1 MKDAL
6 GYYKVL
12 EVDSSTDEKT
22 LKIKY
27 RDLAKLWHPDFNKAE
42 NAMEHFQKLSV
53 AYDVLKDKNSRL
65 IYDLLSE
72 VYTSDNFPDMQNL
85 NVLKDKYN
93 KENPL
98 VRVIFLR
105 KIIGKITRYNVSE
118 DRLVCTYEQ
127 ARQEALAYSL
137 SNWFLGWWHPKAL
150 VKNVRALIDNFRNIG
165 QNNQDNLL
173 LLVHNA
179 VAFKQDGK
187 PRQAMVSALQAM
199 EYADGEQRELLER
212 FIKKLGIS
220 KPDKIPSWRLLP
232 LKLVQLIVPFLILLS
247 VLYPFAQQLS
257 LVRYMQK
264 ENEVTYFQ
272 KVKFNGGGEIVDD
285 VVVSKIFSIPVNVAD
300 DSKLYHFSQDTKIMY
315 GPGEEFDV
323 MANGQKD
330 QTVRIT
336 GFTLDKSWYRV
347 MLDSGE
353 MGFVPDK
360 ILRRGAKTPPLD
372 GSKIVPNI

>member
-85 NVLKDKYN
+85 SVLKDKYN

-179 VAFKQDGK
+179 VAFEQDGK

-300 DSKLYHFSQDTKIMY
+300 DSKLYHFSQDTEIMY
-315 GPGEEFDV
+315 GPGEKFDV

>member
-85 NVLKDKYN
+85 SVLKDKYN

-179 VAFKQDGK
+179 VAFEQDGK

-257 LVRYMQK
+257 LIRYMQK

-285 VVVSKIFSIPVNVAD
+285 VVVSKIFSIPVNVVD

>member
-85 NVLKDKYN
+85 SVLKDKYN

-137 SNWFLGWWHPKAL
+137 SNWFWGWWHPKAL

-179 VAFKQDGK
+179 VAFEQDGK

-300 DSKLYHFSQDTKIMY
+300 DSKLYHFSQDTEIMY

>member
-85 NVLKDKYN
+85 SVLKDKYN

-118 DRLVCTYEQ
+118 DRLVCTY
-127 ARQEALAYSL
+127 
-137 SNWFLGWWHPKAL
+137 
-150 VKNVRALIDNFRNIG
+150 
-165 QNNQDNLL
+165 
-173 LLVHNA
+173 
-179 VAFKQDGK
+179 
-187 PRQAMVSALQAM
+187 
-199 EYADGEQRELLER
+199 
-212 FIKKLGIS
+212 
-220 KPDKIPSWRLLP
+220 
-232 LKLVQLIVPFLILLS
+232 
-247 VLYPFAQQLS
+247 
-257 LVRYMQK
+257 
-264 ENEVTYFQ
+264 
-272 KVKFNGGGEIVDD
+272 
-285 VVVSKIFSIPVNVAD
+285 
-300 DSKLYHFSQDTKIMY
+300 
-315 GPGEEFDV
+315 
-323 MANGQKD
+323 
-330 QTVRIT
+330 
-336 GFTLDKSWYRV
+336 
-347 MLDSGE
+347 
-353 MGFVPDK
+353 
-360 ILRRGAKTPPLD
+360 
-372 GSKIVPNI
+372 

>member
-85 NVLKDKYN
+85 SVLKDKYN

-179 VAFKQDGK
+179 VAFEQDGK

-315 GPGEEFDV
+315 GPGEKFDV

>member
-42 NAMEHFQKLSV
+42 NAIEHFQKLSV

-85 NVLKDKYN
+85 SVLKDKYN

-179 VAFKQDGK
+179 VAFEQDGK

-300 DSKLYHFSQDTKIMY
+300 DSKLYHFSQDTEIMY

>member
-85 NVLKDKYN
+85 SVLKDKYN

-179 VAFKQDGK
+179 VAFEQDGK

-300 DSKLYHFSQDTKIMY
+300 DSKLYHFSQDTEIMY
-315 GPGEEFDV
+315 GPGEKFDV

-360 ILRRGAKTPPLD
+360 ILRRGAKNPPLD

>member
-85 NVLKDKYN
+85 SVLKDKYN

-179 VAFKQDGK
+179 VAFEQDGK

-199 EYADGEQRELLER
+199 DYADGEQRELLER

>member
-85 NVLKDKYN
+85 SVLKDKYN

-137 SNWFLGWWHPKAL
+137 SNWFLGWWYPKAL

-179 VAFKQDGK
+179 VAFEQDGK

-247 VLYPFAQQLS
+247 VLYPFAQQFS

-300 DSKLYHFSQDTKIMY
+300 DSKLYHFSQDTEIMY

>member
-85 NVLKDKYN
+85 SVLKDKYN

-179 VAFKQDGK
+179 VAFEQDGK

-220 KPDKIPSWRLLP
+220 KPDKIPSWLLLP

-300 DSKLYHFSQDTKIMY
+300 DSKLYHFSQDTEIMY

>member
-72 VYTSDNFPDMQNL
+72 VYTSENFPDMQNL
-85 NVLKDKYN
+85 SVLKDKYN

-98 VRVIFLR
+98 VRVILLR

-150 VKNVRALIDNFRNIG
+150 VKNIRALIDNFRNIG
-165 QNNQDNLL
+165 KNKQDNLL
-173 LLVHNA
+173 LLIHNA
-179 VAFKQDGK
+179 IAFDQDGK

-212 FIKKLGIS
+212 FIKKLGVS
-220 KPDKIPSWRLLP
+220 KPEKIPSWRLLP

-300 DSKLYHFSQDTKIMY
+300 DSKLYHFSQDTEIMY

-353 MGFVPDK
+353 MGFVPAK
-360 ILRRGAKTPPLD
+360 ILRRGAKTPPSD

>member
-85 NVLKDKYN
+85 SVLKDKYN

-179 VAFKQDGK
+179 VAFEQDGK

-220 KPDKIPSWRLLP
+220 KPDKIPSWRLFP

>member
-85 NVLKDKYN
+85 SVLKDKYN

-179 VAFKQDGK
+179 VAFEQDGK

-300 DSKLYHFSQDTKIMY
+300 DSKLYHFSQDTEIMY

-372 GSKIVPNI
+372 GSKIVQNI

>member
-85 NVLKDKYN
+85 SVLKDKYN

-179 VAFKQDGK
+179 VAFEQDGK
-187 PRQAMVSALQAM
+187 PRQAVVSALQAM
-199 EYADGEQRELLER
+199 EYADEEQRELLER

-300 DSKLYHFSQDTKIMY
+300 DSKLYHFSQDTEIMY

>member
-85 NVLKDKYN
+85 SVLKDKYN

-179 VAFKQDGK
+179 VAFEQDGK

-220 KPDKIPSWRLLP
+220 KPDKIPSWRFLP

-300 DSKLYHFSQDTKIMY
+300 DSKLYHFSQDTEIMY

>member
-42 NAMEHFQKLSV
+42 DAMEHFQKLSV

-85 NVLKDKYN
+85 SVLKDKYN

-179 VAFKQDGK
+179 VAFEQDGK

-300 DSKLYHFSQDTKIMY
+300 DSKLYHFSQDTEIMY

>member
-85 NVLKDKYN
+85 SVLKDKYN

-179 VAFKQDGK
+179 IAFEQDGK

>member
-72 VYTSDNFPDMQNL
+72 IYTSDNFPDMQNL
-85 NVLKDKYN
+85 SVLKDKYN

-179 VAFKQDGK
+179 VAFEQDGK

-300 DSKLYHFSQDTKIMY
+300 DSKLYHFSQDTEIMY

>member
-85 NVLKDKYN
+85 SVLKDKYN

-179 VAFKQDGK
+179 VAFEQDGK

-272 KVKFNGGGEIVDD
+272 KVKFNSGGEIVDD

>member
-1 MKDAL
+1 M
-6 GYYKVL
+6 
-12 EVDSSTDEKT
+12 
-22 LKIKY
+22 
-27 RDLAKLWHPDFNKAE
+27 
-42 NAMEHFQKLSV
+42 SV

-85 NVLKDKYN
+85 SVLKDKYN

-179 VAFKQDGK
+179 VAFEQDGK

-300 DSKLYHFSQDTKIMY
+300 DSKLYHFSQDTEIMY

>member
-179 VAFKQDGK
+179 VAFEQDGK

>member
-72 VYTSDNFPDMQNL
+72 IYTSDNFPDMQNL
-85 NVLKDKYN
+85 SVLKDKYN

-150 VKNVRALIDNFRNIG
+150 VKNVCALIDNFRNIG

-179 VAFKQDGK
+179 VAFEQDGK

-360 ILRRGAKTPPLD
+360 ILRRGAKKPPLD

>member
-85 NVLKDKYN
+85 SVLKDKYN

-179 VAFKQDGK
+179 VAFEQDGK

-212 FIKKLGIS
+212 FIKKMGIS

-300 DSKLYHFSQDTKIMY
+300 DSKLYHFSQDTEIMY

>member
-85 NVLKDKYN
+85 SVLKDKYN

-179 VAFKQDGK
+179 VAFEQDGK

-220 KPDKIPSWRLLP
+220 KPDKIPSWCLLP

-300 DSKLYHFSQDTKIMY
+300 DSKLYHFSQDTEIMY

-336 GFTLDKSWYRV
+336 GFTLDKRWYRV

>member
-85 NVLKDKYN
+85 SVLKDKYN

-179 VAFKQDGK
+179 VAFEQDGK

>member
-85 NVLKDKYN
+85 SVLKDKYN

-179 VAFKQDGK
+179 VAFEQDGK

-212 FIKKLGIS
+212 FIKKLGIF

-300 DSKLYHFSQDTKIMY
+300 DSKLYHFSQDTEIMY

-360 ILRRGAKTPPLD
+360 ILRRGAKKPPLD

>member
-85 NVLKDKYN
+85 SVLKDKYN

-105 KIIGKITRYNVSE
+105 KIIGKIIRYNVSE

-179 VAFKQDGK
+179 VAFEQDGK

-300 DSKLYHFSQDTKIMY
+300 DSKLYHFSQDTEIMY

>member
-85 NVLKDKYN
+85 SVLKDKYN

-179 VAFKQDGK
+179 VAFEQDGK

-247 VLYPFAQQLS
+247 VLYPFAQQFS

-300 DSKLYHFSQDTKIMY
+300 DSKLYHFSQDTEIMY

>member
-72 VYTSDNFPDMQNL
+72 VYTSENFPDMQNL
-85 NVLKDKYN
+85 SVLKDKYN

-98 VRVIFLR
+98 VRVILLR

-165 QNNQDNLL
+165 KNKQDNLL
-173 LLVHNA
+173 LLIHNA
-179 VAFKQDGK
+179 IAFDQDGK

-212 FIKKLGIS
+212 FIKKLGVS

-300 DSKLYHFSQDTKIMY
+300 DSKLYHFSQDTEIMY

-360 ILRRGAKTPPLD
+360 ILRRGAKTPPSD

>member
-85 NVLKDKYN
+85 SVLKDKYN

-179 VAFKQDGK
+179 VAFEQDGK

-212 FIKKLGIS
+212 FIKKLGIP

>member
-85 NVLKDKYN
+85 SVLKDKYN

-179 VAFKQDGK
+179 VAFEQDGK

-300 DSKLYHFSQDTKIMY
+300 DSKLYHFSQDTEIMY

-360 ILRRGAKTPPLD
+360 ILRRGAKNPPLD

>member
-85 NVLKDKYN
+85 SVLKDKYN

-179 VAFKQDGK
+179 VAFEQDGK

-300 DSKLYHFSQDTKIMY
+300 DSKLYHFSQDTEIMY